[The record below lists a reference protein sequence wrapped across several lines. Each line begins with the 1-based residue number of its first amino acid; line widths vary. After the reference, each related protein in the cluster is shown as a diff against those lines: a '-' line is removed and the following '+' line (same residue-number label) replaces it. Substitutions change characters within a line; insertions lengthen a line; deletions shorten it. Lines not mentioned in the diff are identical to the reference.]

1 MPSNHISNKPYH
13 DWLLESYPQRE
24 RARRENEAKSQYQVM
39 VLPSKSG
46 RGWEMRVIKG
56 KIGDLD
62 DAPSM
67 VAESDDDLPVVLR
80 RLYAFLNSRQDDPPL
95 AD

>member
-56 KIGDLD
+56 EIGDLD

-67 VAESDDDLPVVLR
+67 VAESDDDLPVVYLTVR
-80 RLYAFLNSRQDDPPL
+80 ALLQAGSGDAGGSD
-95 AD
+95 